1 MSGLDIPLEG
11 KSIRQLCGIVLVF
24 EAIVIGL
31 AIPVA
36 IVLEHANHGLAGG
49 VGGALAVCAILISG
63 VVGRPRMGWALLAGT
78 ILQLLVI
85 ASGVVVPAMYT
96 LGAIFAALWVTG
108 IWLARRVTP
117 RPDASLPRR
126 LLTPHQHHGSNAP
139 NYLEPHE
146 TPDPVRSDAAG
157 VSQFWVLRVGAG

>member
-1 MSGLDIPLEG
+1 MTGLDIPLEG

-36 IVLEHANHGLAGG
+36 IVLEHTNHGLAAGI
-49 VGGALAVCAILISG
+49 GGALAVCAILISG

-85 ASGVVVPAMYT
+85 AYGVVVPAMYA

-117 RPDASLPRR
+117 RPDAS
-126 LLTPHQHHGSNAP
+126 
-139 NYLEPHE
+139 
-146 TPDPVRSDAAG
+146 
-157 VSQFWVLRVGAG
+157 